1 MPRTLT
7 GCWRRRSGDRLRS
20 TRVHLLTDA
29 QRWILDNAW
38 CVLPLPVSTVQYF
51 GVNSRLRD
59 FAPDDWLNF
68 YDLRRESMWLADA

>member
-1 MPRTLT
+1 M
-7 GCWRRRSGDRLRS
+7 
-20 TRVHLLTDA
+20 LLTQMPSAGFSID
-29 QRWILDNAW
+29 AW

-51 GVNSRLRD
+51 GVSSRLRD